1 MKLYIIADNHL
12 TQDNLNVAKAFKLIF
27 ADVIS
32 RLTAEKPGQ
41 SSQSLLRASMCN
53 RFRPLARWAQCLMNI
68 QALFARETIVGL
80 RAGIFLGR
88 WGRGGHDLAVIL
100 GVELFHTVVVASA
113 RN

>member
-1 MKLYIIADNHL
+1 MKLYIINNPRF
-12 TQDNLNVAKAFKLIF
+12 TQNNLNVAKAFKPIF

-68 QALFARETIVGL
+68 QALCARETIVGL

-100 GVELFHTVVVASA
+100 GVELFHEAGIA
-113 RN
+113 PA